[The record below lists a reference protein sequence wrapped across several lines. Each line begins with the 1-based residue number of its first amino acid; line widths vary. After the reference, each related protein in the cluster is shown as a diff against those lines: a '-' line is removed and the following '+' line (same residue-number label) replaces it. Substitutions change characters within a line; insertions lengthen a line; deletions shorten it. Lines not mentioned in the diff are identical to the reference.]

1 MLDLLVVVLGG
12 GQDLGHELG
21 QRCVA
26 VHYLNKRGKTHV
38 NQTDAGYPQAPGY
51 PECDFVQELAR
62 KKMPKVIHVL

>member
-38 NQTDAGYPQAPGY
+38 NPTDAGYPQ
-51 PECDFVQELAR
+51 ELAR
-62 KKMPKVIHVL
+62 KNVPEDIDTRSVVIPCR